1 MATQTS
7 GPIQSQLIKT
17 ALKEEED
24 NCLTE
29 SLQNYLSQ
37 QAFILIFYHDFAY
50 DFLMVV
56 VLNFELVILPVIL
69 HSILKF
75 K

>member
-7 GPIQSQLIKT
+7 GPIQSQQIKT
-17 ALKEEED
+17 ALEEEED

-37 QAFILIFYHDFAY
+37 QASILIFYHNFAY
-50 DFLMVV
+50 DFLKVV
-56 VLNFELVILPVIL
+56 VLNFELVILPIIL
-69 HSILKF
+69 HSVFKF
-75 K
+75 